1 MSPGKVNMFYKK
13 NIRRTLSKSEKQVSY
28 FRYTVFMMM
37 IIRSRSEYLLH
48 KVGELEGNRVTR
60 VSAQMPS
67 PM

>member
-37 IIRSRSEYLLH
+37 IIRSGSEYLLH